1 MKSIVL
7 RNRVRLYLALVLILW
22 AAFLFSSIYIVAAA
36 PVYQSTEDGKV
47 IFEGQCISCHT
58 IGGGRLVGPDLNG
71 VGDRRESDWILR
83 FIVEPDQVI
92 AEGDADATALL
103 AEYNNL
109 AMPNLN
115 LTSTQAEA
123 VLAYITSQSGAG
135 QAQAQPVALPPG
147 NARRGWSLFLG
158 ENGLENG
165 GVACVACH
173 TVGRVNAYGGG
184 SLGPDLTHVYDRYGE
199 AGLASSLG
207 GLPFPTMQGVYRDH
221 PLSPQEQADLLAFFS
236 WSDAQGTEIPAN
248 QFATSFWMWG
258 LAGAA
263 ALFLVMALFWTRQRR
278 SISET
283 LRSTS

>member
-1 MKSIVL
+1 MKSTAK
-7 RNRVRLYLALVLILW
+7 RNRVRVYLALVLILL
-22 AAFLFSSIYIVAAA
+22 AGFLLSSIYIVGAA
-36 PVYQSTEDGKV
+36 PAYQSTEEGKL
-47 IFEGQCISCHT
+47 IFESQCISCHT

-71 VGDRRESDWILR
+71 IADRRETDWILR
-83 FIVEPDQVI
+83 FIIEPDRMI
-92 AEGDADATALL
+92 AEGDADAAALL

-115 LTSTQAEA
+115 LTQTQAEA
-123 VLAYITSQSGAG
+123 VFAYISSQSGAG
-135 QAQAQPVALPPG
+135 QAQAQPVALPEG
-147 NARRGWSLFLG
+147 NTQRGLSLFVG
-158 ENGLENG
+158 EMGFEND

-173 TVGRVNAYGGG
+173 TVGRVSAYGGG
-184 SLGPDLTHVYDRYGE
+184 SLGPDLTHVYERYGE

-207 GLPFPTMQGVYRDH
+207 GLPFPTMQGIYRDH

-236 WSDAQGTEIPAN
+236 WSDAQATEIPAD
-248 QFATSFWMWG
+248 QFTTTFWIWG

-263 ALFLVMALFWTRQRR
+263 ALFLIMAIFWMRQRH

>member
-1 MKSIVL
+1 MKSIVM
-7 RNRVRLYLALVLILW
+7 RNRIRLYLALVLILL

-36 PVYQSTEDGKV
+36 PVYQSAGDGKA
-47 IFEGQCISCHT
+47 IFDSQCISCHT
-58 IGGGRLVGPDLNG
+58 IGGGRLVGPDLAG
-71 VGDRRESDWILR
+71 VADRRDSAWILR
-83 FIVEPDQVI
+83 FILEPDQVI
-92 AEGDADATALL
+92 AEGDADAAVLL

-115 LTSTQAEA
+115 LTDAQAEA

-135 QAQAQPVALPPG
+135 QAQAQPVELPPG
-147 NARRGWSLFLG
+147 DARRGLSLFTG
-158 ENGLENG
+158 ESNLEND

-173 TVGRVNAYGGG
+173 TVGRVSAYGGG
-184 SLGPDLTHVYDRYGE
+184 SLGPDLTHVYGRYGE

-221 PLSPQEQADLLAFFS
+221 PLSPQEQSDLLAFFS
-236 WSDAQGTEIPAN
+236 WSDAQSTEIAAD
-248 QFATSFWMWG
+248 QFATPFWIWG